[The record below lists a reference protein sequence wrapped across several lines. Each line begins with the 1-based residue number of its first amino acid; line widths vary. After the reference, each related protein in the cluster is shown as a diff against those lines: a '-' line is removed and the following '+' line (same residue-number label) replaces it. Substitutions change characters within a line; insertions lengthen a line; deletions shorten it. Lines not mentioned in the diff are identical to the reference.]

1 MHDTLSHYLVKEC
14 LMKKMPSRLSP
25 STLAIASVLSLGF
38 AATPALAGTEVT
50 ENTSAAQDEQSAE
63 ARAEARAEAER
74 VEDDVH
80 NRGVNNRGN
89 IIVSAFGL
97 EQLDIL
103 AGTSVLEARDIQRD
117 MVTGQIGE
125 LLAKI
130 PGVSATSFAPGS
142 SRPVLRGQQG
152 ERVRVLIDG
161 VGTADVSN
169 TSVDH
174 ATTIDPIT
182 VERIEVLRGPA
193 VLLYGSQAIGGA
205 VNVIDKRIPTRM
217 PDEALHLDAFAG
229 VDSATN
235 MRTGAASLD
244 VGVSSNLV
252 LHVDGSWRKSDDFDI
267 GGFQISEA
275 LRADLLA
282 DAAEEEAEGEIDE
295 AEELREAAGQRGF
308 VPDTGAESWTVNAG
322 FGLILGD
329 STFGASVG
337 YYDSSYGVP
346 IRPGAGHHGEEGE
359 EGEAEEEGEETV
371 TIGLEQFRADFKGDI
386 ALGEGAF
393 ERLKLRVGYSDYTHT
408 EFESGEIGTVFDSTS
423 VEARAELVQKES
435 GMLRGTTGIQF
446 LHRDFFAEGAE
457 AYVPPNLTDQLAVF
471 TLQEFGTGPFQIEA
485 AARAEFTDVEAQT
498 LGIARDY
505 DTFSGALGLVYEGV
519 QGIRIGING
528 SRAERAPSAEELFSN
543 GPHLATQA
551 FEIGDADLRVESA
564 WGLEA
569 FARGQIG
576 AGTFN
581 LTVFRQWFSNY
592 IFLNETGL
600 EEDDLPVFEYLQ
612 QDADF
617 FGIEADIS
625 YPVIDTGSF
634 RLLTDLRASYVE
646 AELGDGT
653 AVPRIP
659 PLSLLGALEA
669 QTDAFDVRGEVQWFD
684 GQDRVTAFET
694 ETDSFTLVNALIA
707 WRPLADNQNVTVQ
720 IAADNI
726 FDVNGRRHASFTKD
740 FLPLIGRNFRASVRL
755 SF

>member
-1 MHDTLSHYLVKEC
+1 MITFKTRLASSQSVTSH
-14 LMKKMPSRLSP
+14 
-25 STLAIASVLSLGF
+25 LALAVVLGAAF
-38 AATPALAGTEVT
+38 VATPALANET
-50 ENTSAAQDEQSAE
+50 
-63 ARAEARAEAER
+63 EAEQQPAPKAQTAAV

-80 NRGVNNRGN
+80 NRQTDATGN
-89 IIVSAFGL
+89 IIVSASGL
-97 EQLDIL
+97 RELDLL
-103 AGTSVLEARDIQRD
+103 AGTTVLEPREIQRD
-117 MVTGQIGE
+117 MVNGQLGD
-125 LLAKI
+125 LLTKI
-130 PGVSATSFAPGS
+130 PGVSSTSFAPGS

-152 ERVRVLIDG
+152 ERVRVLVDG

-217 PDEALHLDAFAG
+217 PDEAFHLDAFGG

-244 VGVSSNLV
+244 VGVTSNLV
-252 LHVDGSWRKSDDFDI
+252 LHVDGSWRKSGDIDI
-267 GGFQISEA
+267 GGFQVADA

-282 DAAEEEAEGEIDE
+282 DAAEEEEEGELEE
-295 AEELREAAGQRGF
+295 AAELREAAGQRGT
-308 VPDTGAESWTVNAG
+308 VPNTGAESWTVNAG
-322 FGLILGD
+322 FGLILGE

-346 IRPGAGHHGEEGE
+346 TRPGAGHAHGEEGE
-359 EGEAEEEGEETV
+359 EEEGEEEGEEII
-371 TIGLEQFRADFKGDI
+371 TIGLEQFRADFKGDVY
-386 ALGEGAF
+386 LGEGAF

-408 EFESGEIGTVFDSTS
+408 EFEGAEVGTVFDSAS
-423 VEARAELVQKES
+423 IEARAELVQS
-435 GMLRGTTGIQF
+435 AQGALRGSTGLQYT
-446 LHRDFFAEGAE
+446 HRDFFAEGAE
-457 AYVPPNLTDQLAVF
+457 AYVPPNLTEQLAVF
-471 TLQEFGTGPFQIEA
+471 TLQEFGTGPIQIEA
-485 AARAEFTDVEAQT
+485 AGRAEFTNVEAQT
-498 LGIARDY
+498 LGIERDY
-505 DTFSGALGLVYEGV
+505 DTFSGALGLVY
-519 QGIRIGING
+519 QGIEGIRVGING

-543 GPHLATQA
+543 GPHIATQA
-551 FEIGDADLRVESA
+551 FEIGDADLDTETA

-569 FARGQIG
+569 YARGSIG

-581 LTVFRQWFSNY
+581 LTVFRQWFGNY
-592 IFLNETGL
+592 IFLNETGE
-600 EEDDLPVFEYLQ
+600 EEDELPVFEYLQ

-617 FGIEADIS
+617 FGIEADVS
-625 YPVIDTGSF
+625 YPIIDSEGF

-646 AELGDGT
+646 AELADGT

-669 QTDAFDVRGEVQWFD
+669 QTGAFDVRGEVQWFD

-694 ETDSFTLVNALIA
+694 ETDSFTLVNAVVA

-740 FLPLIGRNFRASVRL
+740 FVPLVGRNFRASVRM

>member
-1 MHDTLSHYLVKEC
+1 MNSNKTQTASSH
-14 LMKKMPSRLSP
+14 
-25 STLAIASVLSLGF
+25 LALATVLGF
-38 AATPALAGTEVT
+38 AFVASPALAGTAGEA
-50 ENTSAAQDEQSAE
+50 EAAQPAGGT
-63 ARAEARAEAER
+63 A

-80 NRGVNNRGN
+80 NRQADSTGT
-89 IIVSAFGL
+89 IIVSASGVK
-97 EQLDIL
+97 ELDVL
-103 AGTSVLEARDIQRD
+103 AGTSVLEAREIQRD
-117 MVTGQIGE
+117 MVTGQIGD
-125 LLAKI
+125 LLTKL

-152 ERVRVLIDG
+152 ERVRVLVDG

-174 ATTIDPIT
+174 ATTIEPIT

-217 PDEALHLDAFAG
+217 PDEAFHFDGFAG
-229 VDSATN
+229 IDSATN
-235 MRTGAASLD
+235 LRTGAGSLD
-244 VGVSSNLV
+244 VGLGESLV
-252 LHVDGSWRKSDDFDI
+252 FHVDGSWRQTDDFEI
-267 GGFQISEA
+267 GGFQVSNA

-282 DAAEEEAEGEIDE
+282 DADEEEEEGELEE
-295 AEELREAAGQRGF
+295 AAELREAAGQRGT
-308 VPDTGAESWTVNAG
+308 VPNSAMESWTINAG
-322 FGLILGD
+322 LGLILGE
-329 STFGASVG
+329 STFGAALG
-337 YYDSSYGVP
+337 WYDTSYGVP
-346 IRPGAGHHGEEGE
+346 TRPGAGHHHGEEGE
-359 EGEAEEEGEETV
+359 EEEGEEEGEELV
-371 TIGLEQFRADFKGDI
+371 TIGLKQFRADFKGDI
-386 ALGEGAF
+386 FLGDGAF

-408 EFESGEIGTVFDSTS
+408 EFEGAEVGTVFDSTS
-423 VEARAELVQKES
+423 IEARAELVQDT
-435 GMLRGTTGIQF
+435 GGVLRGSSGVQY
-446 LHRDFFAEGAE
+446 LHRDFFAVGAE

-471 TLQEFGTGPFQIEA
+471 TLQEFGTGPLQIEA
-485 AARAEFTDVEAQT
+485 AARGEFTTVDAQT

-519 QGIRIGING
+519 EGVRIGING

-543 GPHLATQA
+543 GPHIATQA
-551 FEIGDADLRVESA
+551 FEIGDADLDTETA

-569 FARGQIG
+569 YARGSIG

-581 LTVFRQWFSNY
+581 LTAYRQWFGNY
-592 IFLNETGL
+592 IFLEETGE
-600 EEDDLPVFEYLQ
+600 EEDDLPVFQYLQ

-617 FGIEADIS
+617 WGVEADIS
-625 YPVIDTGSF
+625 YPIIDTEGF

-646 AELGDGT
+646 AELADGT

-669 QTDAFDVRGEVQWFD
+669 QTGAIDVRGEVQWF
-684 GQDRVTAFET
+684 GEQDRVTAFET

-707 WRPLADNQNVTVQ
+707 WRPLANNQNVTLQV
-720 IAADNI
+720 AADNI

-740 FLPLIGRNFRASVRL
+740 FVPLVGRNFRASVRL